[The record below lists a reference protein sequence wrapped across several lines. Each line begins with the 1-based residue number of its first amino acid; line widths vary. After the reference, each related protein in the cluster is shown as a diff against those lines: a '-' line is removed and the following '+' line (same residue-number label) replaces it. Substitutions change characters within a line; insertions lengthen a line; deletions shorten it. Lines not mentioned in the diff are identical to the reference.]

1 MNKNREIC
9 MESVHGRRAKCKREF
24 KAVIDKVLITT
35 FVFATVLGSAVPAY
49 AASTDTRPYN
59 PGTSYTQ
66 EYGISVE
73 NAIKNLKATIEFVKN
88 LQSSGMIDANALN
101 TFANQLFALETAVR
115 SSSEGVTIEVK
126 QIIAEAEQVITNMN
140 KKDNGSYMSDFLNV
154 ALISV
159 KSNLGIDNVTTMQAK
174 AELKSFSDV
183 APNRW
188 SYQNIML
195 CVQHG
200 AIQGTKTPDA
210 NGVGE
215 FNPAGTVTLGQFLTV
230 LTRLVSKDYLK
241 DTTVPQGKNWAYPY
255 YMAAI
260 NSGLINRGDFA
271 ESALGSNISREDMS
285 YLLVRAAGLNGETL
299 ETNPYAQ
306 ANIPDFN
313 SVHSARR
320 SYVLQAYSNGLI
332 TGYDGGYFGPKDTM
346 TREQMA
352 TVVCRLMEYA
362 PRAEVNFGKE
372 ETKPETKPE
381 HNTNYFCANSYM
393 VTPDYQ
399 KQMASTIFN
408 SITCYK
414 NSNGEFSVKVDPIT
428 LPKELV
434 DAGWEISIGV
444 QAYDNSEYE
453 KSLRVSSGGI
463 YLKSGES
470 YDKVMYTGSKV
481 QGYRNI
487 SAKDIGYVLISVS
500 LYHKDYSKNDLKMT
514 FKSVSY
520 DTTGYVMSYPNC
532 NAYEEH
538 GTVVNMNMS
547 AIYSGLG
554 LK

>member
-1 MNKNREIC
+1 MKTTITKLTAFVLC
-9 MESVHGRRAKCKREF
+9 LIMLTG
-24 KAVIDKVLITT
+24 AVGT
-35 FVFATVLGSAVPAY
+35 GY
-49 AASTDTRPYN
+49 AA
-59 PGTSYTQ
+59 G
-66 EYGISVE
+66 EI
-73 NAIKNLKATIEFVKN
+73 L
-88 LQSSGMIDANALN
+88 
-101 TFANQLFALETAVR
+101 
-115 SSSEGVTIEVK
+115 
-126 QIIAEAEQVITNMN
+126 
-140 KKDNGSYMSDFLNV
+140 
-154 ALISV
+154 
-159 KSNLGIDNVTTMQAK
+159 
-174 AELKSFSDV
+174 SFSDV
-183 APNRW
+183 EEGHW
-188 SYQNIML
+188 SYSAIML

-200 AIQGTKTPDA
+200 AIQGTTAPDA
-210 NGVGE
+210 NGVGQ

-299 ETNPYAQ
+299 EVNPYAQ
-306 ANIPDFN
+306 SNIPDFN

-332 TGYDGGYFGPKDTM
+332 TGYSGGYFGPKDTM

-372 ETKPETKPE
+372 ETKPSAPTGD
-381 HNTNYFCANSYM
+381 YFCSPNGQNAGM
-393 VTPDYQ
+393 VTPEYQ
-399 KQMASTIFN
+399 KQIAPTIFN

-414 NSNGEFSVKVDPIT
+414 NSNGEFNVKVAPIT

-434 DAGWEISIGV
+434 DAGWEISIGIY
-444 QAYDNSEYE
+444 AYDNSEYE
-453 KSLRVSSGGI
+453 KSLEIDNSI
-463 YLKSGES
+463 YLTSGQS
-470 YDKVMYTGSKV
+470 YDNVMSTGSEKWGDYETIKV
-481 QGYRNI
+481 
-487 SAKDIGYVLISVS
+487 KDIGYVLISVT
-500 LYHKDYSKNDLKMT
+500 LYHKDYTKNDLLIR

-520 DTTGYVMSYPNC
+520 DQTGYVMGYPNC
-532 NAYEEH
+532 NSMVDH